1 MRAKEFIFE
10 REFSQRK
17 SSVLSTAFEF
27 PSMPSAD
34 PYQSYRFSMA
44 MADHTMA
51 HAEGPISNHALIV
64 AYTPEEEAII
74 KGASKQTGNHGRLVA
89 DRGSN
94 EPKHTQNVSP
104 VAKPKR
110 NRYGV

>member
-74 KGASKQTGNHGRLVA
+74 KGASKQPNLDKDMLA
-89 DRGSN
+89 DVIILYACM
-94 EPKHTQNVSP
+94 VSLSSL
-104 VAKPKR
+104 AKVK
-110 NRYGV
+110 